1 MSICKISSSAFV
13 TLIVLALIGCAVDGF
28 SQAETGQ
35 IAGTVPDPTGAVIP
49 NAKITVK
56 SVTTGLERQTVTTS
70 AGTYAVT
77 NLQPGRYMVTAEA
90 SGFSAV
96 EQMADVTVGA
106 KVGLDFRMMVGG
118 ISATGRGD

>member
-1 MSICKISSSAFV
+1 
-13 TLIVLALIGCAVDGF
+13 
-28 SQAETGQ
+28 
-35 IAGTVPDPTGAVIP
+35 
-49 NAKITVK
+49 
-56 SVTTGLERQTVTTS
+56 
-70 AGTYAVT
+70 
-77 NLQPGRYMVTAEA
+77 MVTAEA